1 MVALQSTHDPILNS
15 NAQVLLL
22 PVNTA
27 GIWLDPILTR
37 SKSLYPDNYQR
48 YHRACREG
56 SLIVGSCLL
65 HQRIRERAG
74 LSASH
79 NGNQPSYIANLV
91 ISDHPYHPTRTRW
104 LEAALL
110 DFCQQIIPLI
120 RYQGV
125 RKMALLARPLIS
137 SQQTKQT
144 IDDPLSRA
152 NNANTLPLDWQAT
165 TLPLLI
171 KYLQHLPKVHT
182 TLHLPKSMA
191 LTLNNTET

>member
-65 HQRIRERAG
+65 HQRIRECAG

-91 ISDHPYHPTRTRW
+91 ICDHPYHPTRTRW

-144 IDDPLSRA
+144 TDDPLSRA

-182 TLHLPKSMA
+182 TLHLPKNMA
-191 LTLNNTET
+191 LTLNDTET

>member
-137 SQQTKQT
+137 SKQT

>member
-137 SQQTKQT
+137 SKQT

-171 KYLQHLPKVHT
+171 TYLQPWPKVHT